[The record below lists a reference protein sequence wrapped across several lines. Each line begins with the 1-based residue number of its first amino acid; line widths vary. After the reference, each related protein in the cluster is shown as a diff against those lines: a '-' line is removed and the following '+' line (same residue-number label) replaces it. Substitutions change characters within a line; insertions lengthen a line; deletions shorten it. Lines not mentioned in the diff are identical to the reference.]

1 MNFRAY
7 IDSFSDSYSATWKGQ
22 RYMGRAEEF
31 YKYDGFNRD
40 ISLAFTVVAHS
51 QGEMHGMYQKLN
63 FLASSLA
70 PTYTTAG
77 YMAGNLAKLTLGDY
91 IHEQPGFISSI
102 TYDIPEESSWE
113 LSLTPNLQIAGGE
126 LDRTAKNKDELPF
139 MIKVTGFKFTP
150 IHTFRPET
158 QPNPGSGYKNRFI
171 TNELDFNPSWHKDG
185 KEFKNEINEEI

>member
-7 IDSFSDSYSATWKGQ
+7 IDSFSDSYNATWKGQ

-31 YKYDGFNRD
+31 YKYDGFGRD

-77 YMAGNLAKLTLGDY
+77 YMAGNLAKLTFGDY
-91 IHEQPGFISSI
+91 IYEQPGFISSI
-102 TYDIPEESSWE
+102 TYNIPEESSWD
-113 LSLTPNLQIAGGE
+113 LSLTPEGRIAN
-126 LDRTAKNKDELPF
+126 KNNPDELPF

-150 IHTFRPET
+150 IHTFRPEIQSENLT
-158 QPNPGSGYKNRFI
+158 NPNRFI
-171 TNELDFNPSWHKDG
+171 TNDLEFNPSWHKDG
-185 KEFKNEINEEI
+185 EEFKNK

>member
-7 IDSFSDSYSATWKGQ
+7 IDSFSDSYNATWKGQ
-22 RYMGRAEEF
+22 KYMGRAEEF
-31 YKYDGFNRD
+31 YKYDGFKRD

-77 YMAGNLAKLTLGDY
+77 YMAGNLAKLTFGDY

-102 TYDIPEESSWE
+102 NYEVPQESSWE
-113 LSLTPNLQIAGGE
+113 LSLTPKGQIAGVNTN
-126 LDRTAKNKDELPF
+126 RTEANPDELPF

-150 IHTFRPET
+150 IHTFRPEI
-158 QPNPGSGYKNRFI
+158 QPNPGRGSENRFI
-171 TNELDFNPSWHKDG
+171 TNDLEFN
-185 KEFKNEINEEI
+185 